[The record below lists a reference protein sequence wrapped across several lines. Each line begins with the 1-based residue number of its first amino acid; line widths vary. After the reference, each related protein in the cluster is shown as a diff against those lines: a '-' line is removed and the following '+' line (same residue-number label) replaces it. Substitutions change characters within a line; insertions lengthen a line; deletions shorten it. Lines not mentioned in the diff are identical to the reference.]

1 MAAVVEPVRCR
12 QNLVLRREQIPE
24 LLRRQRF
31 IR

>member
-1 MAAVVEPVRCR
+1 MATVVEPVRCR
-12 QNLVLRREQIPE
+12 QNLVFRQEQIPE